1 MFAIRLPIVETE
13 EFFEYREAHCSGMM
27 VGIILHRR
35 DPTFS
40 DMLSYFYF
48 TAALQKKNKKDA
60 VFQCNSGHLVVGFHH
75 GKVFFTPTAVF
86 FSYDNASIKDF

>member
-27 VGIILHRR
+27 VGITPIGEIL
-35 DPTFS
+35 
-40 DMLSYFYF
+40 LSVTCYLISI
-48 TAALQKKNKKDA
+48 LQLLCKKKNKKDA